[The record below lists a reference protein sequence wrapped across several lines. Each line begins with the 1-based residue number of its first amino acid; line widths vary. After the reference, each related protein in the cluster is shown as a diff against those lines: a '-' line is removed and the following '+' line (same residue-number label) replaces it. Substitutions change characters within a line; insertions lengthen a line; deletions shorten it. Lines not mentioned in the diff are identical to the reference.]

1 MDIKIKTAL
10 LSMGIILNG
19 CATATKS
26 TMLGAVIGGIAGGMI
41 GQHQSQNEQGTAA
54 GLAVGTGIGSLI
66 GYLSFKDKESKESKA
81 VTLGSE
87 DDIPFLTRPKI
98 RSVIIPDTIEGNKF
112 IKSHRVYILD
122 DAGNWSK

>member
-1 MDIKIKTAL
+1 MDIKIKAAL
-10 LSMGIILNG
+10 LSLGILLNG

-26 TMLGAVIGGIAGGMI
+26 TLLGAAIAGFAGGMI
-41 GQHQSQNEQGTAA
+41 GQHQSQNEQGTVT
-54 GLAVGTGIGSLI
+54 GLAVGAGIGSLI
-66 GYLSFKDKESKESKA
+66 GYLSFKDKESKQSKPI
-81 VTLGSE
+81 LPSSE

-112 IKSHRVYILD
+112 IKSHKVYILD